1 MTGDYH
7 MLGSLCF
14 TGFLLGWSVA
24 WPPGPVN
31 AEIVRRGLA
40 RGFWAAYGMA
50 LGGCT
55 GDAVW
60 AVLVA
65 FGSGAVLGSETATS
79 VLRTASTVLLIF
91 LAAHYLYG
99 AWRSWGRLRAGSA
112 VSHERSPRFDRIGV
126 GFLLG
131 LGLTLTSP
139 WSIAFWLAVMGRSE
153 VVAYG
158 LTGIVVFALSVI
170 GGAAT
175 WALILSL
182 AVVVLRSRFNSP
194 RWDVMTKAG
203 TGLLLLY
210 FAVRAVIA

>member
-1 MTGDYH
+1 MTAHPAD
-7 MLGSLCF
+7 MIALCL
-14 TGFLLGWSVA
+14 TGFVLGWSVA

-40 RGFWAAYGMA
+40 RGFWAAYSMA

-60 AVLVA
+60 ALIVV
-65 FGSGAVLGSETATS
+65 FGSGAILSGTTASS
-79 VLRTASTVLLIF
+79 VLRLVSTALLIF
-91 LAAHYLYG
+91 LAGHYLYG
-99 AWRSWGRLRAGSA
+99 AWRSWSRLRDQADLRF
-112 VSHERSPRFDRIGV
+112 ERSPKFDKVGV

-131 LGLTLTSP
+131 MSLTLTSP
-139 WSIAFWLAVMGRSE
+139 WSIAFWLAVMGRTE
-153 VVAYG
+153 V
-158 LTGIVVFALSVI
+158 TGHGASGALVLALSVI
-170 GGAAT
+170 AGAAT

-194 RWDVMTKAG
+194 RWDVITKAA

-210 FAVRAVIA
+210 FAVRAILA

>member
-1 MTGDYH
+1 MSADYR

-31 AEIVRRGLA
+31 AEIVRRGLS

-60 AVLVA
+60 AVIVV
-65 FGSGAVLGSETATS
+65 FGSGAVLASETATS
-79 VLRTASTVLLIF
+79 VLRTASTGLLIF
-91 LAAHYLYG
+91 LAVHYLHG
-99 AWRSWGRLRAGSA
+99 AWRSWAQLRSRAP
-112 VSHERSPRFDRIGV
+112 VSLERSPRFDKIGV

-153 VVAYG
+153 VAAHG
-158 LTGIVVFALSVI
+158 LTGALVFALSVI
-170 GGAAT
+170 VGAAT
-175 WALILSL
+175 WALILSST
-182 AVVVLRSRFNSP
+182 VVVLRSRFNSP
-194 RWDVMTKAG
+194 RWDVITKAG

-210 FAVRAVIA
+210 FAVRALAA

>member
-1 MTGDYH
+1 MTSGYDA
-7 MLGSLCF
+7 LVTLCF

-60 AVLVA
+60 ALIVM
-65 FGSGAVLGSETATS
+65 FGSSAILAGTTAHA
-79 VLRTASTVLLIF
+79 VLRTASTCLLIV
-91 LAAHYLYG
+91 LAIHYLHG
-99 AWRSWGRLRAGSA
+99 AWRSWARSRGQTEVAYQ
-112 VSHERSPRFDRIGV
+112 RSPKFDRPGV
-126 GFLLG
+126 GFVLG
-131 LGLTLTSP
+131 MGLTLTSP

-153 VVAYG
+153 VAAHG
-158 LTGIVVFALSVI
+158 LTGAVAFALSVI
-170 GGAAT
+170 VGAAT
-175 WALILSL
+175 WALILST
-182 AVVVLRSRFNSP
+182 AVVVLRSRFASP
-194 RWDVMTKAG
+194 RWDAITRAG

-210 FAVRAVIA
+210 FAIRALAA

>member
-1 MTGDYH
+1 MTGDYR

-60 AVLVA
+60 AVLVTV
-65 FGSGAVLGSETATS
+65 GSGAVLGSQTASS

-91 LAAHYLYG
+91 LAGHYLYG
-99 AWRSWGRLRAGSA
+99 AWRSWAQLRAGTSA
-112 VSHERSPRFDRIGV
+112 THARSPKFDRAGI

-153 VVAYG
+153 VAAYG
-158 LTGIVVFALSVI
+158 VTGALVFALSVI
-170 GGAAT
+170 VGAAT
-175 WALILSL
+175 WALILSVT
-182 AVVVLRSRFNSP
+182 VVVLRSRFNSP
-194 RWDVMTKAG
+194 RWDVITKAG

-210 FAVRAVIA
+210 FAVRAILA

>member
-1 MTGDYH
+1 MTGDYRV
-7 MLGSLCF
+7 LGSLCF

-31 AEIVRRGLA
+31 AEIVRRGLS

-60 AVLVA
+60 AVV
-65 FGSGAVLGSETATS
+65 AVLARETASS
-79 VLRTASTVLLIF
+79 VLRTASTGLLIF

-99 AWRSWGRLRAGSA
+99 AWRSWARLRAGA
-112 VSHERSPRFDRIGV
+112 PVSHERSPRFDRIGA

-139 WSIAFWLAVMGRSE
+139 WNIAFWLAVMGRSE
-153 VVAYG
+153 VVAHG
-158 LTGIVVFALSVI
+158 LTGALVFALSVI
-170 GGAAT
+170 VGAAT
-175 WALILSL
+175 WALILSIT
-182 AVVVLRSRFNSP
+182 VVVLRSRFNSP
-194 RWDVMTKAG
+194 RWDVITKAG

>member
-1 MTGDYH
+1 MTGSYDVY
-7 MLGSLCF
+7 LSLCI

-60 AVLVA
+60 ALIVM
-65 FGSGAVLGSETATS
+65 FGSSAVLGSPIANT
-79 VLRTASTVLLIF
+79 VLRVASTCLLVV
-91 LAAHYLYG
+91 LAANYLHG
-99 AWRSWGRLRAGSA
+99 AWRSWVR
-112 VSHERSPRFDRIGV
+112 SHTEGEIAFARSPKFDRPGA

-131 LGLTLTSP
+131 MGLTLTSP
-139 WSIAFWLAVMGRSE
+139 WNIAFWLAVMGRSE
-153 VVAYG
+153 VAAQGLGGAVA
-158 LTGIVVFALSVI
+158 FALAVI
-170 GGAAT
+170 VGAAT
-175 WALILSL
+175 WALILST
-182 AVVVLRSRFNSP
+182 AVVVLRSRFASP
-194 RWDVMTKAG
+194 RWDAITRAV

-210 FAVRAVIA
+210 FAVRAVFA

>member
-1 MTGDYH
+1 MTGGTN
-7 MLGSLCF
+7 MLASLCF

-31 AEIVRRGLA
+31 AEIVRRGLS
-40 RGFWAAYGMA
+40 RGFWAACGMA

-60 AVLVA
+60 ALIVM
-65 FGSGAVLGSETATS
+65 FGSSAVLGSAIANT
-79 VLRTASTVLLIF
+79 VLRTASTCLLIV
-91 LAAHYLYG
+91 LALHYLHG
-99 AWRSWGRLRAGSA
+99 AWRAWARARSQTPLELA
-112 VSHERSPRFDRIGV
+112 RSPKFDRIGI

-131 LGLTLTSP
+131 MGLTLTSP

-153 VVAYG
+153 VAAQG
-158 LTGIVVFALSVI
+158 LTGAVAFALSVI
-170 GGAAT
+170 AGAAT
-175 WALILSL
+175 WALILSS

-194 RWDVMTKAG
+194 RWDAITRAG

-210 FAVRAVIA
+210 FAVRAIAA

>member
-1 MTGDYH
+1 MAGA
-7 MLGSLCF
+7 LVPLCV

-24 WPPGPVN
+24 WPPGPIN

-60 AVLVA
+60 ALVVVL
-65 FGSGAVLGSETATS
+65 GSGALLGGETART
-79 VLRTASTVLLIF
+79 VLQIASTALLVV
-91 LAAHYLYG
+91 LAAHYLVG
-99 AWRSWGRLRAGSA
+99 ARRAWLRARDPA
-112 VSHERSPRFDRIGV
+112 PLDFARPARFERAGV

-131 LGLTLTSP
+131 LGLALTSP
-139 WSIAFWLAVMGRSE
+139 WNIAFWLAVMGRAE
-153 VVAYG
+153 VAAHG
-158 LTGIVVFALSVI
+158 LTGALVLALAVI
-170 GGAAT
+170 AGAAS
-175 WALILSL
+175 WALILSS

-194 RWDVMTKAG
+194 RWDAITKAG

-210 FAVRAVIA
+210 FAVRTLV

>member
-55 GDAVW
+55 GDAMW

-65 FGSGAVLGSETATS
+65 FGSGAVLGSETASS
-79 VLRTASTVLLIF
+79 VLRTASTVLLVF
-91 LAAHYLYG
+91 LAGHYLYG
-99 AWRSWGRLRAGSA
+99 AWRSSARLRAGTG
-112 VSHERSPRFDRIGV
+112 VSHERPARFDRAGF

-153 VVAYG
+153 VAAYG
-158 LTGIVVFALSVI
+158 LTGALVFALSVI
-170 GGAAT
+170 VGAAT

-182 AVVVLRSRFNSP
+182 TVVVLRSRFNSP
-194 RWDVMTKAG
+194 RWDVITKAG

-210 FAVRAVIA
+210 FAVRAILA